1 MEYLYHTGDYGFIQS
16 GGVMPGTP
24 EKQKSKRQVFVY
36 HTQLMLDLAWND
48 FRKKYAGSV
57 FGVFWALAQPLVTV
71 VIYWFVFQVAL
82 GSGPVDGFPF
92 VLWLVAGLV
101 PWMFFQEAMSYGG
114 EALLGY
120 SYLVKKVS
128 FDISILP
135 VMKVISAL
143 FVHLMTLGIM
153 LVLYT
158 AMGYFPGLQI
168 LQVLYYSACTFVLA
182 VGFAYADAA
191 IIVFFRDLGHMINI
205 ALQVGTW
212 VTPILWNLSRFP
224 AKYQLIFK
232 INPMN
237 YVVQGYREALLYKKF
252 FWEEPVYTLYFW
264 GVTMLLLLIGRGI
277 FKKLKPHFA
286 DVL

>member
-1 MEYLYHTGDYGFIQS
+1 
-16 GGVMPGTP
+16 
-24 EKQKSKRQVFVY
+24 
-36 HTQLMLDLAWND
+36 
-48 FRKKYAGSV
+48 
-57 FGVFWALAQPLVTV
+57 
-71 VIYWFVFQVAL
+71 
-82 GSGPVDGFPF
+82 
-92 VLWLVAGLV
+92 
-101 PWMFFQEAMSYGG
+101 
-114 EALLGY
+114 
-120 SYLVKKVS
+120 
-128 FDISILP
+128 
-135 VMKVISAL
+135 
-143 FVHLMTLGIM
+143 M

-168 LQVLYYSACTFVLA
+168 LQVLYYSVCTFVLA

-264 GVTMLLLLIGRGI
+264 GVTLLLLLIGRGI